1 MSANRTGNSRPFV
14 PAPVRRGGAWLFLLI
29 GLAAGGD
36 IGAQDPVTSDRD
48 RGYLRLGI
56 SLGGTGFLGLITEYI
71 RNDWSGEL
79 VIGTV
84 GFRDVS
90 VSAAAKHYFGSGR
103 LRPSVG
109 AGLWT
114 LTAWSEEGW
123 GSAVVLRAP
132 LAVDWNVSGQHFA
145 TVEVG
150 LNRAILVRRLDPE
163 DDRPPS
169 RNIVPFPGFSYRYG
183 LDR

>member
-1 MSANRTGNSRPFV
+1 MSANRTGHLHPFA
-14 PAPVRRGGAWLFLLI
+14 PAPVQRAGAWLLLLI
-29 GLAAGGD
+29 GITAAGAVQ
-36 IGAQDPVTSDRD
+36 AQDPPVSDRD
-48 RGYLRLGI
+48 RGHLRLGI

-103 LRPSVG
+103 LRPVVG
-109 AGLWT
+109 AGILN
-114 LTAWSEEGW
+114 LTAWTEEGS
-123 GSAVVLRAP
+123 GSALVLRAP

-145 TVEVG
+145 SVEVG

-183 LDR
+183 LER